1 MKVPLGETQQRP
13 VQAWRSESARG
24 HLRGTVGLWPRAPSA
39 TRVCEAQTVHSPA
52 LKRLRPLSKLLLSLA
67 KLRRQNA
74 RESGAT
80 THRGLTGHP
89 RRQPRWP
96 LLGVRLQD
104 PDPKETPAT
113 PLLCWVLPACLT

>member
-89 RRQPRWP
+89 AGSRGGLCSEFVSRT
-96 LLGVRLQD
+96 LT
-104 PDPKETPAT
+104 PKETPAT